1 MKMYTPELRNLHSSR
16 AVVLLSGGLDSST
29 VAAIAKAESKELF
42 ALTIDYNQR
51 HHIELEAARRVA
63 KFLGVSGHI
72 VLPIDLRLFGG
83 SALTDQIDV
92 PKDVPL
98 ADIGQT
104 IPNTYVPARN
114 TVFLSLALAFAETLG
129 ARDIYLGIS
138 SVDSSGYPDCRPEF
152 LAAFERLANFATKIG
167 VEAAETD
174 AEGFRIH
181 APIMPLSKADTI
193 RKGLALG
200 VDYGLTWTCYD
211 PSPSGLSCGRCESC
225 TLRLHGFQEAGIS
238 DPLEYVG
245 NNK

>member
-1 MKMYTPELRNLHSSR
+1 MKTPELLTPVSPAR

-29 VAAIAKAESKELF
+29 VAAIAKAECDELF

-51 HHIELEAARRVA
+51 HHIELDAARRVA
-63 KFLGVSGHI
+63 AFLGISRHV
-72 VLPIDLRLFGG
+72 VLPIDLRVFGG

-104 IPNTYVPARN
+104 IPSTYVPARN

-152 LAAFERLANFATKIG
+152 LTAFERLANVATKIG
-167 VEAAETD
+167 VESDGA
-174 AEGFRIH
+174 GFRIH
-181 APIMPLSKADTI
+181 APIMALSKADTI
-193 RKGLALG
+193 RKGFELG

-211 PSPSGLSCGRCESC
+211 PSPNGMSCGRCESC
-225 TLRLHGFQEAGIS
+225 TLRLHAFQEAGVS
-238 DPLEYVG
+238 DPLVYAR
-245 NNK
+245 